1 MNRYEPHR
9 PPPARALGRGRVVAQ
24 GGVGMSGSGGHFAKR
39 SFSWFVFQ
47 KPAPRGSLA
56 RHDPDHGGG
65 AQCSRTT
72 RSQRCSLYSTSM
84 MRKSLTTNTWPQ
96 VPIAMVALLNKRGAP
111 APCRLPCVVQSAPT
125 QFFER
130 LEGPT
135 GRRGRF
141 LCSRGWSSTSLVVL
155 FIWQTQLDEICR
167 LAP

>member
-1 MNRYEPHR
+1 MNHTARR
-9 PPPARALGRGRVVAQ
+9 PPGRWGEAGWWHKD

-56 RHDPDHGGG
+56 RHDPDHGGP

-72 RSQRCSLYSTSM
+72 RSQRCSLYSTS

>member
-1 MNRYEPHR
+1 
-9 PPPARALGRGRVVAQ
+9 
-24 GGVGMSGSGGHFAKR
+24 MSGSGGHFAKR

-65 AQCSRTT
+65 AQCSRTGTT
-72 RSQRCSLYSTSM
+72 RSVVNSTS
-84 MRKSLTTNTWPQ
+84 KSLTTNTWPQ

-155 FIWQTQLDEICR
+155 FIWQTQLGEICR

>member
-1 MNRYEPHR
+1 MGAAGISRSARFLGSFFKSQPPVVPLHGTIRTTGGPHSVVEQ
-9 PPPARALGRGRVVAQ
+9 RAALTNFI
-24 GGVGMSGSGGHFAKR
+24 H
-39 SFSWFVFQ
+39 SF
-47 KPAPRGSLA
+47 
-56 RHDPDHGGG
+56 
-65 AQCSRTT
+65 RTT

-84 MRKSLTTNTWPQ
+84 RKSLTTNTGPQ

-141 LCSRGWSSTSLVVL
+141 LCSRGWSSRGKAQQTKRTMTFVL
-155 FIWQTQLDEICR
+155 H
-167 LAP
+167 